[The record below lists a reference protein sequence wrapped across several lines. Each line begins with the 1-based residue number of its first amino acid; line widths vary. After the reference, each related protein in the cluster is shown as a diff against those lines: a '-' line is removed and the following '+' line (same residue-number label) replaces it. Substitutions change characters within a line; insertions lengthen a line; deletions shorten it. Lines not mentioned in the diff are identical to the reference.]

1 MSRVHHNFILL
12 DISFDI
18 CYTFADSESGV
29 KKMKKFISLLLVF
42 AMLIM
47 IPFEV
52 SAQEATLD
60 TGLVDIPQKS
70 NEPAEIR
77 TRKQV
82 DGLRMYVD
90 EENPLFMI
98 RNCPIWG
105 GPQTGEAFAEYAIK
119 TYYAL
124 PEDIRNFAVIYI
136 DEGTTDM
143 TPERQLE
150 FWDELLT
157 FTDAANVPIVCQS
170 ECFCTNKTRDPFTQ
184 EELSA
189 VFREHKSLIGF
200 VQVELSTNGVTNEKL
215 AYDEV
220 TEDNGVNK
228 NILARMKSCIRACAE
243 NGGLFIWQDMEYT
256 YWKKLNYVNHIL
268 KDRELYDL
276 LKSNSENMII
286 MDKHNGHGRHF
297 ASQSNI
303 LGCWLD
309 GVFGNWGVNLENF
322 LWYEEGFIEY
332 DDVGVKPNEPDPI
345 TTAKYPPA
353 LFGIDMIAD
362 MVGGATVYAIE
373 GTFSRGGL
381 YHFIDGEVVLTP
393 TFYDVLYPIYQMIL
407 AGSVPSK
414 EQVKEK
420 IKVAYKMTV
429 PYSYPV
435 SGNDAHFLQGL
446 YCDTFTFFQ
455 EKIENVYLECS
466 KDWVPSTGR
475 YYLIPILPIYS
486 NPKEVLP
493 DSYILDDFKYFLN
506 LLFITPF
513 KTKFFNKHYEETYT
527 GDGVLFDINDYVYI
541 FNSNENKTINSEQ
554 SVNYTLPKSQK
565 EISATFP
572 AHTYAVIKEAGE
584 RIEID
589 LCNLRLDTD
598 AVCQGLESED
608 QFMRAYAAGGK
619 MDNPRDFR
627 TSVITLTGIAD
638 QPVINSSGS
647 NGAKGRAVWNKE
659 TQTLTLTV
667 ISNGEVKIILE

>member
-1 MSRVHHNFILL
+1 MR
-12 DISFDI
+12 
-18 CYTFADSESGV
+18 
-29 KKMKKFISLLLVF
+29 MKKLISLLLI
-42 AMLIM
+42 LSM
-47 IPFEV
+47 IVMVPFEV
-52 SAQEATLD
+52 AAQGTAKAESGWVTL
-60 TGLVDIPQKS
+60 PEKS
-70 NEPAEIR
+70 NQPTEIR

-119 TYYAL
+119 TYNAL

-143 TPERQLE
+143 TPARQLE

-157 FTDAANVPIVCQS
+157 ITDAANVPIVCQS

-189 VFREHKSLIGF
+189 VFKEHPSLIGF

-228 NILARMKSCIRACAE
+228 NILARLKSCIKACTE
-243 NGGLFIWQDMEYT
+243 NGGLFIWQDMEYI
-256 YWKKLNYVNHIL
+256 YFKKANYINQIL

-276 LKSNSENMII
+276 LKSNSENVII

-297 ASQSNI
+297 TSQSNI

-309 GVFGNWGVNLENF
+309 DVCGNWGVNLENF

-332 DDVGVKPNEPDPI
+332 DNVGVAPNEPDPI

-362 MVGGATVYAIE
+362 LVGGATVYAIE

-381 YHFIDGEVVLTP
+381 YHFVDGEVILTP
-393 TFYDVLYPIYQMIL
+393 TFYDVLYPIYQL
-407 AGSVPSK
+407 VLNGAVPGK
-414 EQVKEK
+414 DEVKEN
-420 IKVAYKMTV
+420 IKVAYKMKATRT
-429 PYSYPV
+429 YAL
-435 SGNDAHFLQGL
+435 SGNDAHLLQGL
-446 YCDTFTFFQ
+446 YCDAFNFIQ
-455 EKIENVYLECS
+455 EKLDITPYFDCT

-486 NPKEVLP
+486 NPEEVLP
-493 DSYILDDFKYFLN
+493 EAKILNDFSYFFN
-506 LLFITPF
+506 LLFINPI
-513 KTKFFNKHYEETYT
+513 KMKFFNRYYPETYT
-527 GDGVLFDINDYVYI
+527 GDGVLFDINDYIYI
-541 FNSNENKTINSEQ
+541 FNSNENKTVDSEQ
-554 SVNYTLPKSQK
+554 SVSYTLPKSK
-565 EISATFP
+565 TKINATLV
-572 AHTYAVIKEAGE
+572 AHTYAIINETEDK
-584 RIEID
+584 IEID

-598 AVCQGLESED
+598 AVCNGLENED

-619 MDNPRDFR
+619 MDNPNDFR
-627 TSVITLTGIAD
+627 TSVIEL
-638 QPVINSSGS
+638 SGFDAPPSVNATAS
-647 NGAKGRAVWNKE
+647 NGAKGKAEWNEE
-659 TQTLTLTV
+659 TKTLILTV
-667 ISNGEVKIILE
+667 LSNGETRITVG

>member
-1 MSRVHHNFILL
+1 MR
-12 DISFDI
+12 
-18 CYTFADSESGV
+18 
-29 KKMKKFISLLLVF
+29 MKKLISLLLI
-42 AMLIM
+42 LSM
-47 IPFEV
+47 IVMVPFEV
-52 SAQEATLD
+52 TAQGSTTTESGWVTL
-60 TGLVDIPQKS
+60 PEKS
-70 NEPAEIR
+70 NQPTEIR

-119 TYYAL
+119 TYNAL

-143 TPERQLE
+143 TPARQLE

-157 FTDAANVPIVCQS
+157 VTDAANVPIVCQS

-189 VFREHKSLIGF
+189 VFKEHPSLIGF

-228 NILARMKSCIRACAE
+228 NILARLKSCIKACAE
-243 NGGLFIWQDMEYT
+243 NGGLFIWQDMEYI
-256 YWKKLNYVNHIL
+256 YFKKANYINQIL

-276 LKSNSENMII
+276 LKSNSENVII

-309 GVFGNWGVNLENF
+309 DVCGNWGVNLENF

-332 DDVGVKPNEPDPI
+332 DNVGVAPNEPDPI

-362 MVGGATVYAIE
+362 LVGGATVYAIE

-381 YHFIDGEVVLTP
+381 YHFVDGEVILTP
-393 TFYDVLYPIYQMIL
+393 TFYDVLYPIYQL
-407 AGSVPSK
+407 VLNGAVPGK
-414 EQVKEK
+414 DEVKEN
-420 IKVAYKMTV
+420 IKVAYKMKATRT
-429 PYSYPV
+429 YAL
-435 SGNDAHFLQGL
+435 SGNDAHLLQGL
-446 YCDTFTFFQ
+446 YCDAFNFIQ
-455 EKIENVYLECS
+455 EKLDITPYFDCT

-486 NPKEVLP
+486 NPEEVLP
-493 DSYILDDFKYFLN
+493 EAKILNDFSYFFN
-506 LLFITPF
+506 LLFINPI
-513 KTKFFNKHYEETYT
+513 KMKFFNKYYPETYT
-527 GDGVLFDINDYVYI
+527 GDGVLFNINDYIYI
-541 FNSNENKTINSEQ
+541 FNSNENKTIDSEQ
-554 SVNYTLPKSQK
+554 SVSYTLPKSK
-565 EISATFP
+565 TKINATLV
-572 AHTYAVIKEAGE
+572 AHTYAIINETEDK
-584 RIEID
+584 IEID

-598 AVCQGLESED
+598 AVCNGLESED

-619 MDNPRDFR
+619 MDNPNDFR
-627 TSVITLTGIAD
+627 TSVIEL
-638 QPVINSSGS
+638 SGFDAPPSVNATAS
-647 NGAKGRAVWNKE
+647 NAAKGKAEWNEE
-659 TQTLTLTV
+659 TKTLTLTV
-667 ISNGEVKIILE
+667 LSNGETRITVG

>member
-1 MSRVHHNFILL
+1 
-12 DISFDI
+12 
-18 CYTFADSESGV
+18 
-29 KKMKKFISLLLVF
+29 MKKVISLLLILSLLF
-42 AMLIM
+42 M

-52 SAQEATLD
+52 SAEETSYD
-60 TGLVDIPQKS
+60 TGIVDISQKS
-70 NEPAEIR
+70 NSTTEIR
-77 TRKQV
+77 TRKKV

-143 TPERQLE
+143 TPARQLE

-157 FTDAANVPIVCQS
+157 VTDAANIPIVCQS

-189 VFREHKSLIGF
+189 VFKEHPSLIGF

-220 TEDNGVNK
+220 TEDNGVNE
-228 NILARMKSCIRACAE
+228 NILARLKSCIRACAE
-243 NGGLFIWQDMEYT
+243 NGGLFIWQDMEYI
-256 YWKKLNYVNHIL
+256 YWKKANYVNHIL

-276 LKSNSENMII
+276 LKSNSENVII

-309 GVFGNWGVNLENF
+309 GVCGNWGENLENF

-332 DDVGVKPNEPDPI
+332 DDLGVAPNEPDPI
-345 TTAKYPPA
+345 TTIKYPPA

-362 MVGGATVYAIE
+362 LVGGATVYAIE

-393 TFYDVLYPIYQMIL
+393 TFYDVLYPIYQIIL
-407 AGSVPSK
+407 DGAVPSK
-414 EQVKEK
+414 DEVKQN
-420 IKVAYKMTV
+420 IKVAYKMTL
-429 PYSYPV
+429 PTSWAL
-435 SGNDAHFLQGL
+435 SGNDAHLLQGL
-446 YCDTFTFFQ
+446 YCDTFTLLQ
-455 EKIENVYLECS
+455 EKTDNIYYNCS
-466 KDWVPSTGR
+466 KTWVPSTGR

-486 NPKEVLP
+486 NPEEVLP
-493 DSYILDDFKYFLN
+493 ESDILNDFSYFFN
-506 LLFITPF
+506 LLFINPI
-513 KTKFFNKHYEETYT
+513 KMNFFNKRYEETYT

-541 FNSNENKTINSEQ
+541 FNSNENKTIDSEQ
-554 SVNYTLPKSQK
+554 TVNYTLPDSGL
-565 EISATFP
+565 EINASFV
-572 AHTYAVIKEAGE
+572 AHTYAIIKESE
-584 RIEID
+584 EKIEID

-598 AVCQGLESED
+598 AVCNGLEGED

-619 MDNPRDFR
+619 MDNPNDFR
-627 TSVITLTGIAD
+627 TSVITLTGFDSPPSVDAC
-638 QPVINSSGS
+638 GS
-647 NGAKGRAVWNKE
+647 NGAKGRAEWDE
-659 TQTLTLTV
+659 DTQTLTLTV
-667 ISNGEVKIILE
+667 ISNGETRITIE

>member
-1 MSRVHHNFILL
+1 
-12 DISFDI
+12 
-18 CYTFADSESGV
+18 
-29 KKMKKFISLLLVF
+29 
-42 AMLIM
+42 M
-47 IPFEV
+47 IPFE
-52 SAQEATLD
+52 ATANTAEAADDLA
-60 TGLVDIPQKS
+60 LLPQKS
-70 NEPAEIR
+70 NGTTEIR

-119 TYYAL
+119 TYRAL

-143 TPERQLE
+143 TPARQLE

-157 FTDAANVPIVCQS
+157 ITDAANVPIVCQS

-189 VFREHKSLIGF
+189 VFKEHPSLIGF

-215 AYDEV
+215 AYEEV
-220 TEDNGVNK
+220 TEDKGVNK
-228 NILARMKSCIRACAE
+228 NILARLKSCIKACAE
-243 NGGLFIWQDMEYT
+243 NGGLFIWQDMEYI
-256 YWKKLNYVNHIL
+256 YWKKANYVNHIL

-276 LKSNSENMII
+276 LKSNSENIVI

-309 GVFGNWGVNLENF
+309 DVCGNWGVNLENF

-332 DDVGVKPNEPDPI
+332 DDLGVAPNEPDPI

-381 YHFIDGEVVLTP
+381 YHFVDGEVILTP

-407 AGSVPSK
+407 NGAVPDK
-414 EQVKEK
+414 EEVKEN
-420 IKVAYKMTV
+420 IKVAYKMTL
-429 PYSYPV
+429 PTSYAL
-435 SGNDAHFLQGL
+435 SGNDAHLLQGL

-455 EKIENVYLECS
+455 EKIDNIYFDCT
-466 KDWVPSTGR
+466 KTWVPSTGR

-486 NPKEVLP
+486 NPEEVLP
-493 DSYILDDFKYFLN
+493 ESKILNDFTYFLN
-506 LLFITPF
+506 LLFINPI
-513 KTKFFNKHYEETYT
+513 KTRFFDKYYKETYT
-527 GDGVLFDINDYVYI
+527 GDGVLFDINDYIYI
-541 FNSNENKTINSEQ
+541 FNSNENKITDSEQ
-554 SVNYTLPKSQK
+554 TVTYTLPESKK
-565 EISATFP
+565 EITATFA
-572 AHTYAVIKEAGE
+572 AHTYAVINETE
-584 RIEID
+584 DRIEID

-598 AVCQGLESED
+598 AVCNGLESED

-619 MDNPRDFR
+619 MDNPKDFR
-627 TSVITLTGIAD
+627 ISVIKLTGFETCPSVDATA
-638 QPVINSSGS
+638 S
-647 NGAKGRAVWNKE
+647 NGAKGKAEWDEE
-659 TQTLTLTV
+659 TKTLTLTTL
-667 ISNGEVKIILE
+667 SNGEVRITVDK

>member
-1 MSRVHHNFILL
+1 
-12 DISFDI
+12 
-18 CYTFADSESGV
+18 
-29 KKMKKFISLLLVF
+29 MKKIISLLLILS
-42 AMLIM
+42 MLFM

-52 SAQEATLD
+52 SAQETSFD
-60 TGLVDIPQKS
+60 TGVVDIPPKS
-70 NEPAEIR
+70 NEPTEIR
-77 TRKQV
+77 TRKKV
-82 DGLRMYVD
+82 NGLRMYVD

-98 RNCPIWG
+98 RNCPVWG
-105 GPQTGEAFAEYAIK
+105 GPQTSEAFAEYAIK

-143 TPERQLE
+143 TPARQLE
-150 FWDELLT
+150 FWDELLAV
-157 FTDAANVPIVCQS
+157 TDAANVPIVCQS
-170 ECFCTNKTRDPFTQ
+170 ECFCTNKTRNPFTQ

-189 VFREHKSLIGF
+189 VFKKHPSLIGF

-228 NILARMKSCIRACAE
+228 NILARMKSCIKACAE
-243 NGGLFIWQDMEYT
+243 NGGLFIWQDMEYI
-256 YWKKLNYVNHIL
+256 YWKKANYVNHIL

-276 LKSNSENMII
+276 LKSNTENIVI

-309 GVFGNWGVNLENF
+309 DVCGNWGVNLENF

-332 DDVGVKPNEPDPI
+332 DNLGVAPNEPHPL

-407 AGSVPSK
+407 NGSVPSK

-420 IKVAYKMTV
+420 IKVAYKMTL
-429 PYSYPV
+429 PTSYAL
-435 SGNDAHFLQGL
+435 SGNDAHLLQGL
-446 YCDTFTFFQ
+446 YCDTFTLLQ
-455 EKIENVYLECS
+455 EKIDNIYFDCT
-466 KDWVPSTGR
+466 KTWVPSTGR

-486 NPKEVLP
+486 NPEEVLP
-493 DSYILDDFKYFLN
+493 KSELLNDFSYFFN
-506 LLFITPF
+506 LLFINSI
-513 KTKFFNKHYEETYT
+513 KTKFFNKRYEETYK
-527 GDGVLFDINDYVYI
+527 GNGVLFDINDYVYI
-541 FNSNENKTINSEQ
+541 FNSNENKTIDSEQ
-554 SVNYTLPKSQK
+554 TVSYTLPKSKK
-565 EISATFP
+565 EINATFV
-572 AHTYAVIKEAGE
+572 AHTYAIINETSEK
-584 RIEID
+584 IEID

-598 AVCQGLESED
+598 AVCLGYESED

-619 MDNPRDFR
+619 MSNPNDFR
-627 TSVITLTGIAD
+627 TSVIELSGFETPPSVNAT
-638 QPVINSSGS
+638 GS
-647 NGAKGRAVWNKE
+647 NGAKGRAEWNAE

-667 ISNGEVKIILE
+667 ISNGEVRITVE

>member
-1 MSRVHHNFILL
+1 MKRI
-12 DISFDI
+12 I
-18 CYTFADSESGV
+18 C
-29 KKMKKFISLLLVF
+29 LLLVLS
-42 AMLIM
+42 MLFM
-47 IPFEV
+47 IPFEA
-52 SAQEATLD
+52 SAQEASYD

-70 NEPAEIR
+70 NQPTEIR
-77 TRKQV
+77 TRKKV

-105 GPQTGEAFAEYAIK
+105 GPQTGEAFASYAIK

-124 PEDIRNFAVIYI
+124 PEDVRNFAVIYI

-143 TPERQLE
+143 TPARQLE

-157 FTDAANVPIVCQS
+157 VTDEANVPIVCQS

-189 VFREHKSLIGF
+189 VFREHPSLIGF

-228 NILARMKSCIRACAE
+228 NILARLKSCIKACAE
-243 NGGLFIWQDMEYT
+243 NGGLFIWQDMEYI
-256 YWKKLNYVNHIL
+256 YFKKANYINQIL

-276 LKSNSENMII
+276 LKANTENIVI

-297 ASQSNI
+297 ASQANI

-309 GVFGNWGVNLENF
+309 DVCGNWGVNLENF
-322 LWYEEGFIEY
+322 LWYEEGFINY
-332 DDVGVKPNEPDPI
+332 DDVGFAPNEPDPI

-353 LFGIDMIAD
+353 LYGIDMIAD

-381 YHFIDGEVVLTP
+381 YHFINGEVVFTP
-393 TFYDVLYPIYQMIL
+393 TFRDVLYPIYQLIL
-407 AGSVPSK
+407 NGSVPGK

-420 IKVAYKMTV
+420 IKVAYKMKMTRT
-429 PYSYPV
+429 YAL
-435 SGNDAHFLQGL
+435 SGNDAHLLQGL
-446 YCDTFTFFQ
+446 YCDAFNFIE
-455 EKIENVYLECS
+455 EKIDITPYFDCT

-475 YYLIPILPIYS
+475 YFIIPILPIYS
-486 NPKEVLP
+486 NPEEVLP
-493 DSYILDDFKYFLN
+493 ESRILNDFSYFFN
-506 LLFITPF
+506 LLFINPI
-513 KTKFFNKHYEETYT
+513 KTRFFNKYYEETYK

-554 SVNYTLPKSQK
+554 TVSYTLPKSKK
-565 EISATFP
+565 EINASFV
-572 AHTYAVIKEAGE
+572 AHTYAIISESEEK
-584 RIEID
+584 IEID

-598 AVCQGLESED
+598 AVCSGLEDENT
-608 QFMRAYAAGGK
+608 FMIDYANGGK
-619 MDNPRDFR
+619 MNNPRDFR
-627 TSVITLTGIAD
+627 TSVIEITGFETA
-638 QPVINSSGS
+638 PSVNASGS
-647 NGAKGRAVWNKE
+647 NGAKGRAEWNAE
-659 TQTLTLTV
+659 TQTLKLTV
-667 ISNGEVKIILE
+667 ISNGETRITIS

>member
-1 MSRVHHNFILL
+1 MKKIICLLLILSML
-12 DISFDI
+12 VVIPFDISAEDTS
-18 CYTFADSESGV
+18 Y
-29 KKMKKFISLLLVF
+29 
-42 AMLIM
+42 
-47 IPFEV
+47 
-52 SAQEATLD
+52 D
-60 TGLVDIPQKS
+60 TGIVDIPQKS
-70 NEPAEIR
+70 DVPTEIR

-82 DGLRMYVD
+82 DGLRLYVD

-119 TYYAL
+119 TYNAL

-143 TPERQLE
+143 TPARQLE

-157 FTDAANVPIVCQS
+157 ITDEAGVPIVCQS
-170 ECFCTNKTRDPFTQ
+170 ECYSTNKKRDPFTK

-189 VFREHKSLIGF
+189 VFKEHPSLMGF

-215 AYDEV
+215 AYDTV
-220 TEDNGVNK
+220 TVDNGVNK
-228 NILARMKSCIRACAE
+228 NILARLKSCISACAE
-243 NGGLFIWQDMEYT
+243 NGGLFIWQDMEYI
-256 YWKKLNYVNHIL
+256 YYKKANYINQIL

-276 LKSNSENMII
+276 LKNNSENVII

-309 GVFGNWGVNLENF
+309 DVCGNWGVNLENF

-332 DDVGVKPNEPDPI
+332 DDLGVHPNEPDPI

-381 YHFIDGEVVLTP
+381 YHFVDGEVVLTP
-393 TFYDVLYPIYQMIL
+393 TFYDVLYPIYQLIL
-407 AGSVPSK
+407 NGSVPDK
-414 EQVKEK
+414 DEVKAN
-420 IKVAYKMTV
+420 IKVAYKMT
-429 PYSYPV
+429 YPTHSPAL
-435 SGNDAHFLQGL
+435 SGNDAHLLQGL

-455 EKIENVYLECS
+455 EKINNIYFDCT
-466 KDWVPSTGR
+466 KTWVPSTGR
-475 YYLIPILPIYS
+475 YYIVPILPLYS
-486 NPKEVLP
+486 TPSEVLP
-493 DSYILDDFKYFLN
+493 EAEILNDFSYFFK
-506 LLFITPF
+506 LLFINPI
-513 KTKFFNKHYEETYT
+513 KVKFFNKHYEETYQ
-527 GDGVLFDINDYVYI
+527 GDGVLFDINDYIYI
-541 FNSNENKTINSEQ
+541 FNSNENKTIDSEQ
-554 SVNYTLPKSQK
+554 TVSYTLPESKLQLD
-565 EISATFP
+565 ATLV
-572 AHTYAVIKEAGE
+572 AHTYAIIDENDGK
-584 RIEID
+584 IEID

-598 AVCQGLESED
+598 AVCNGLESED

-619 MDNPRDFR
+619 MNNPNDFR
-627 TSVITLTGIAD
+627 TTVIKLTGFESAPSVD
-638 QPVINSSGS
+638 ATGS
-647 NGAKGRAVWNKE
+647 NGAKGRAEWDAK

-667 ISNGEVKIILE
+667 ISNGETRITIN